1 MNWYEIEAKMRKVIH
16 QLLRPIVDRTFKD
29 RERIE
34 SSEKHIMFHRNR
46 LQSLTVFI
54 NKEDEFDQ
62 EDELFA
68 DKLIAAKRI
77 SKPYYIST
85 KLHLTTI

>member
-16 QLLRPIVDRTFKD
+16 GLLKPIVDRTFKD

-34 SSEKHIMFHRNR
+34 SSEKHIVFHRNR

-68 DKLIAAKRI
+68 DKLRAAKRMGDT
-77 SKPYYIST
+77 SELES
-85 KLHLTTI
+85 